1 MTDQI
6 PILDLSDFLD
16 GKPGALEATAAELRQ
31 ACEAV
36 GFYFIR
42 GHGVPWNVMD
52 DAFEASRRF
61 HALPLAAK
69 MKLKADV
76 HNTGYMAS
84 KTSISGASKVY
95 DGPRKNNLVA
105 AFSVKRDLPADH
117 PDVLAQKRFRAA
129 NPWPENLPGFREGC
143 LAAMNALDDLALSLL
158 PLYAVALDLPAD
170 FFTEAFR
177 EPQFSFR
184 LAHYPPV
191 EAEDNQFGIAPHTD
205 SSFMTLL
212 AQNEIEGLQIRPPHG
227 RWIDAP
233 VLPEAFLVNTGD
245 LLHRWSNH
253 RFRPTPHRAM
263 PSAPGVDRYA
273 IPFFFDASNDFVMEC
288 LPTCQGPD
296 NPPRYEPITYSDYMA
311 WFGRQNYDHFKED
324 AAAE

>member
-6 PILDLSDFLD
+6 PILDLSDFLA
-16 GKPGALEATAAELRQ
+16 GKPGALEATAAELSH
-31 ACEAV
+31 ACEEV

-42 GHGVPWNVMD
+42 GHGVPWRVID
-52 DAFEASRRF
+52 GAFEASRRF
-61 HALPLAAK
+61 HALPLDEK
-69 MKLKADV
+69 MKLKANE

-105 AFSVKRDLPADH
+105 AYSVKRDLAADH
-117 PDVLAQKRFRAA
+117 PDVLAKRRFRAV
-129 NPWPENLPGFREGC
+129 NPWPEDLPGFREAC
-143 LAAMNALDDLALSLL
+143 LTAMNALDGLALSLL
-158 PLYAVALDLPAD
+158 PLYAVALDLPSD
-170 FFTEAFR
+170 YFTEAFR

-191 EAEDNQFGIAPHTD
+191 EVEENQFGIAPHTD

-212 AQNEIEGLQIRPPHG
+212 AQNEVEGLQIRPSHG

-273 IPFFFDASNDFVMEC
+273 IPFFFDASNDFVMQC

-296 NPPRYEPITYSDYMA
+296 NPPRYDPITYSEYME